1 MEFGF
6 ADRMDDLFDEA
17 DVLYA
22 ECLSEPATVEDRA
35 MDGIQ
40 RTLSVAESRQW
51 AANREEALLVMAV
64 GDTLAIARA
73 HPEIYVPH
81 RPGAKVRDSDAVN
94 FSERAAVFDLSVRL
108 HLSEQ
113 TVRRHQ
119 HVAEALDA
127 TMPLLR
133 DRFLAGVAPYL
144 QVRTAVEAASA
155 VTDPSGLAR
164 YDSELA
170 DAAGR
175 MAPGAFRRAALALA
189 GRLATEP
196 IQARHDRALDE
207 RRVEVEP
214 APDAMAWM
222 HLYIAAVD
230 AVRIDARLSRTA
242 VRMGNEPGQNRT
254 KAQLKADAA
263 VAWLAGDGTPTA
275 AIVRPYLLV
284 NPDGTGDLQGF
295 GLVDPAGAGKSLR
308 DSPSFGRLYRDPIR
322 PARLTMD
329 RNTYRPNK
337 VQRDW
342 LTLRYG
348 LDPDA
353 TDFVSVDAE
362 IDHVHERQHGGMTEI
377 KNLLPLKPR
386 LHRLKSMTGITFAAR
401 PRGGIRVTTPTGYDS
416 DRLDRDRPDGGADSD
431 RNGNVVFDSDRY
443 DSDRYDSDTYDRDGP
458 PF

>member
-1 MEFGF
+1 
-6 ADRMDDLFDEA
+6 MDDLIDEA

-81 RPGAKVRDSDAVN
+81 RPGTSVRDSDAVN
-94 FSERAAVFDLSVRL
+94 LSERAAVFDLSVRL

-119 HVAEALDA
+119 HVAETLDA

-175 MAPGAFRRAALALA
+175 MAPGAFRRAALTLA

-196 IQARHDRALDE
+196 LQARHDRALDE

-230 AVRIDARLSRTA
+230 AVRIEARLSRTA
-242 VRMGNEPGQNRT
+242 VRMGNEPGQSRT

-295 GLVDPAGAGKSLR
+295 GLVDPAGAGRSLR
-308 DSPSFGRLYRDPIR
+308 DCPSFGRLYRDPIR

-377 KNLLPLKPR
+377 ENLLPLKPR

-443 DSDRYDSDTYDRDGP
+443 DSDSYDADRYDRDGP